1 MTRLES
7 VSPFADLNTA
17 LAQITADFGAWRVLS
32 ALLRHLFIRKRRVTM
47 LSPPLLNAHMRRDIG
62 LPPLSDRPPVPLPM
76 RF

>member
-7 VSPFADLNTA
+7 ISPFAELNAA
-17 LAQITADFGAWRVLS
+17 LAQITADFGKWRVLR
-32 ALLRHLFIRKRRVTM
+32 ALLRHLFVRKRPVAI
-47 LSPPLLNAHMRRDIG
+47 LSPPLNAHMRRDIG

>member
-7 VSPFADLNTA
+7 VSPFGDLNTA
-17 LAQITADFGAWRVLS
+17 MAQITADFGKWRVLR
-32 ALLRHLFIRKRRVTM
+32 ALLRHLFIRKNLVAM
-47 LSPPLLNAHMRRDIG
+47 LSPPLNAHMRKDIG